1 MKFNFWEERE
11 LQNTFFG
18 PFSNIH
24 TLPLLQVWQLKTTNE
39 KPITLD
45 FEILSLENLIYIWN
59 DDDRDEG
66 SSLNY
71 IIMKKQG
78 S

>member
-1 MKFNFWEERE
+1 M
-11 LQNTFFG
+11 
-18 PFSNIH
+18 
-24 TLPLLQVWQLKTTNE
+24 WQLKTTNE